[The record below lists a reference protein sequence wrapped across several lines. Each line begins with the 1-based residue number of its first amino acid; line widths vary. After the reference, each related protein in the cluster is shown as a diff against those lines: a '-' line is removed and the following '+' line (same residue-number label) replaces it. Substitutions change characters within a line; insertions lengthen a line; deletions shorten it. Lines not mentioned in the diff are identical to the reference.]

1 MVPVERGGFGEG
13 PWPPCSASLLLSI
26 GQCRHLAVLFEIV
39 WDSWHQGFMVFLTH
53 PTFGK
58 EDPNNGL
65 MIFGLVFTL
74 RRWPGLS
81 ALYRII
87 NAIKENIYH
96 RKLNDYRQIT
106 YLFEAQCSYKLSLA
120 KLSFEPIRAGKF
132 WKTKYV
138 WNGILDRG
146 GTLFKIYLTKT

>member
-1 MVPVERGGFGEG
+1 MKFLEFECFPKCPKDARQIVRTPNTQVLLWSCGEG

-58 EDPNNGL
+58 EEPNNGL

-74 RRWPGLS
+74 RRRPGLS

-120 KLSFEPIRAGKF
+120 KLSFEPI
-132 WKTKYV
+132 
-138 WNGILDRG
+138 
-146 GTLFKIYLTKT
+146 